1 MSDFWARRFIYKIT
15 QESSLLDCEVK
26 LDINRDSFIKL
37 AKTVPLYNQKSISKV
52 LPLSM
57 FDDFKEE
64 SLAILKVINERR
76 MRNKL
81 DMKIRALIQD
91 SFGDE
96 TVTNAVV

>member
-1 MSDFWARRFIYKIT
+1 
-15 QESSLLDCEVK
+15 
-26 LDINRDSFIKL
+26 
-37 AKTVPLYNQKSISKV
+37 
-52 LPLSM
+52 M

-76 MRNKL
+76 MRNKP